1 MFKLIRVDASF
12 TISDPTLFK
21 MYAKIGPKWFM
32 GTSKSGHWR
41 LKCFRWSQVDPRGAQ
56 VRPMGGQGTP
66 RWSQEKPQ
74 GAPGDPKG
82 AQDDPKGSPRG
93 AQSEPKRFTRGEGG
107 CPRAPKHEKVDC
119 SKSLKTFGSY
129 SRNEDLEINLGPC
142 WLMLGHLGSM
152 LVHFGSS

>member
-12 TISDPTLFK
+12 TISDPKLFK
-21 MYAKIGPKWFM
+21 MYAKIDPKWFM

-41 LKCFRWSQVDPRGAQ
+41 SKCFRWSQVDPRGAQ
-56 VRPMGGQGTP
+56 VRPKGGQGTP

-93 AQSEPKRFTRGEGG
+93 AQSEPKRFKRGEGG
-107 CPRAPKHEKVDC
+107 CPRRPKHEKVDFQSHEKPLVFV
-119 SKSLKTFGSY
+119 SKMKIWRSV
-129 SRNEDLEINLGPC
+129 
-142 WLMLGHLGSM
+142 LGHVGSC
-152 LVHFGSS
+152 